1 MPACFREDA
10 HLIVAIFAALFG
22 LLIGSFLNVCI
33 YRMPRDL
40 SVVTPRSFCPECKQ
54 TIAWFDNIPLVSYAL
69 LGGRCRRCG
78 HRISL
83 RYPIVEL
90 LTGVVFFCAFWFPAR
105 QSGGWTLET
114 TLAAAKFAAFG
125 AIMIA
130 LVFSDLEERILP
142 DEFTLGGTALGAI
155 FAAFVPVSGGI
166 LLAIFFSS
174 PNQWLVS
181 LCDSLLA
188 AAICSGSLWAVRG
201 LYERV
206 RQREGLGLGDV
217 KMGAMIGAFLGL
229 QGALLTLL
237 VGSLLGVVVGLGYTW
252 FTGKDASTYE
262 LPFGS
267 FLGASALGVGFFS
280 EVIFNWYN
288 RLGA

>member
-1 MPACFREDA
+1 M
-10 HLIVAIFAALFG
+10 LVALLAALFG

-40 SVVTPRSFCPECKQ
+40 SVVRPRSHCPECNH

-69 LGGRCRRCG
+69 LRGHCRRCG
-78 HRISL
+78 CRIPV
-83 RYPIVEL
+83 RYPVVEF
-90 LTGVVFFCAFWFPAR
+90 LTAAMFFCAFRFL
-105 QSGGWTLET
+105 GT
-114 TLAAAKFAAFG
+114 TLAATKFAVFG

-142 DEFTLGGTALGAI
+142 DEFTLGGTALGVI

-166 LLAIFFSS
+166 LLVIFYNSK
-174 PNQWLVS
+174 NQWLVS
-181 LCDSLLA
+181 LCDALLA
-188 AAICSGSLWAVRG
+188 AAICSGALWAVRG
-201 LYERV
+201 AYEKV
-206 RQREGLGLGDV
+206 RHREGLGLGDV
-217 KMGAMIGAFLGL
+217 KMGAMIGAFLGI
-229 QGALLTLL
+229 QGALLALL
-237 VGSLLGVVVGLGYTW
+237 VGSLLGVVIGLGYTW

-267 FLGASALGVGFFS
+267 FLGAAALGVALFS
-280 EVIFNWYN
+280 EVIFNWYS

>member
-1 MPACFREDA
+1 MLAG
-10 HLIVAIFAALFG
+10 LFG

-33 YRMPRDL
+33 YRLPRDL
-40 SVVTPRSFCPECKQ
+40 SVVRPRSFCPECEH
-54 TIAWFDNIPLVSYAL
+54 TIAWYDNIPLVSYAL

-78 HRISL
+78 HGIPV

-90 LTGVVFFCAFWFPAR
+90 LTGAFFFCAFR
-105 QSGGWTLET
+105 YLGT
-114 TLAAAKFAAFG
+114 TLAAAKFAVFG

-142 DEFTLGGTALGAI
+142 DEFTLGGTAAGAI

-166 LLAIFFSS
+166 LLAILYHAKH
-174 PNQWLVS
+174 PWLVS
-181 LCDSLLA
+181 VCDSLLA
-188 AAICSGSLWAVRG
+188 AGICSGALWSVRA
-201 LYERV
+201 LYEKV
-206 RQREGLGLGDV
+206 RNREGLGLGDV

-229 QGALLTLL
+229 QGALLSLL
-237 VGSLLGVVVGLGYTW
+237 VGSLLGAVIGLGYAW

-267 FLGASALGVGFFS
+267 FLGASALAVGFFS
-280 EVIFNWYN
+280 EVIFNWYS

>member
-1 MPACFREDA
+1 MIEA
-10 HLIVAIFAALFG
+10 LVAALFG

-40 SVVTPRSFCPECKQ
+40 SVVKPRSFCPECNQ
-54 TIAWFDNIPLVSYAL
+54 TIAWFDNIPLVSYAML
-69 LGGRCRRCG
+69 AGRCRRCG
-78 HRISL
+78 HRISA
-83 RYPIVEL
+83 RYPVVEL
-90 LTGVVFFCAFWFPAR
+90 LTAVVFFAAFWFL
-105 QSGGWTLET
+105 GTK
-114 TLAAAKFAAFG
+114 LAAAKFAVFG

-142 DEFTLGGTALGAI
+142 DEFTLGGTALGVI

-166 LLAIFFSS
+166 LLLIFYSS
-174 PNQWLVS
+174 KQQWLVS
-181 LCDSLLA
+181 ICDSVMA
-188 AAICSGSLWAVRG
+188 AAICSGALWAVRAM
-201 LYERV
+201 YEKV
-206 RQREGLGLGDV
+206 RKREGLGLGDV
-217 KMGAMIGAFLGL
+217 KMGAMIGAFLGI

-267 FLGASALGVGFFS
+267 FLGVSALAVGFFS